1 MIRIAL
7 QILLPLLAPSLI
19 YLGWRTFVRYRALK
33 TGVTPHGFW
42 ENTPYFTLALIGMI
56 LTALSLGSIA
66 LLSSNPPGGSY
77 QSPRLNA
84 DGTIDP
90 AQHKY

>member
-1 MIRIAL
+1 MIRITL
-7 QILLPLLAPSLI
+7 QILLPLLAPTLI
-19 YLGWRTFVRYRALK
+19 YLGWRAFVRYRALK

-42 ENTPYFTLALIGMI
+42 QSTPCFTLALIGLI
-56 LTALSLGSIA
+56 LTALSLSAIA
-66 LLSSNPPGGSY
+66 LLSSHPPGGDY

-90 AQHKY
+90 ARHSY